1 MEFRKQ
7 TRCVF
12 YTRYHL
18 VFSTKYRRKILK
30 SGLGEYVKVL
40 MKTIQRRHPEM
51 EIFEVN
57 TDEDHIHLLLSIAP
71 KMSISRAVILLKTNT
86 ARMMSKKFPFLKQ
99 VYEGMKDSI
108 WSPGYFVSTVGLDE
122 AQIRRYIELQGQED
136 SGQAKLEIP

>member
-40 MKTIQRRHPEM
+40 MKTIERRHPEI

-57 TDEDHIHLLLSIAP
+57 TDEDHIHLLLSIAS
-71 KMSISRAVILLKTNT
+71 KMSISRAVIILKTNT
-86 ARMMSKKFPFLKQ
+86 ARLMSKKFPFLKH
-99 VYEGMKDSI
+99 VYDDMKDSI

-122 AQIRRYIELQGQED
+122 KTIKKYIELQGQED
-136 SGQAKLEIP
+136 SGQAKLEL

>member
-1 MEFRKQ
+1 MELRKQ

-30 SGLGEYVKVL
+30 SGMGEYMKML
-40 MKTIQRRHPEM
+40 MKTIERRHPEI
-51 EIFEVN
+51 EVYEVN

-71 KMSISRAVILLKTNT
+71 KMAISRAVTILKTNT
-86 ARMMSKKFPFLKQ
+86 ALMMTRKFPFLKN
-99 VYEGMKDSI
+99 VYLEMKASI

-122 AQIRRYIELQGQED
+122 KTIKRYIELQGQED
-136 SGQAKLEIP
+136 SGRATLEL